1 MSLTVSLVSKR
12 YMRGAA
18 EMKFSSLFVRIST
31 FTKYIYILHDG
42 SLVIYFLKRSQIDS
56 RLSRFNFTSGAP
68 VCLVRFG
75 EEKGEIID
83 VYVKFTQD
91 K

>member
-1 MSLTVSLVSKR
+1 
-12 YMRGAA
+12 
-18 EMKFSSLFVRIST
+18 MKFSSLFVRIST
-31 FTKYIYILHDG
+31 FTKCIYILHDG
-42 SLVIYFLKRSQIDS
+42 SLVILYFSKKSRID
-56 RLSRFNFTSGAP
+56 SRFNFSFGAP

-75 EEKGEIID
+75 EDNGEIID